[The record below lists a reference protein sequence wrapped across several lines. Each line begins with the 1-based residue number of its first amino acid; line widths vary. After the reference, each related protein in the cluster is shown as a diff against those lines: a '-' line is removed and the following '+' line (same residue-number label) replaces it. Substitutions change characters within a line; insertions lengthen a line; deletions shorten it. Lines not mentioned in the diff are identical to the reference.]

1 MRLISNIALSLLSRN
16 MDIVY
21 IETYFKVSLNSITL
35 KADEVDPPV
44 ALRHIGA
51 RVGNISS
58 KDLYLAHN
66 D

>member
-1 MRLISNIALSLLSRN
+1 